1 MIFES
6 HAHYDD
12 EAFDK
17 DREEL
22 LNSFMDKG
30 IEYVVNIGSTISD
43 SKKTIELTKK
53 YPFIYGSIGVHPS
66 ETKDMNEDD
75 IKWLKEMS
83 SLDKIIAIGEI
94 GLDYY
99 WDNVER
105 AVQKHWFERQLDLA
119 KEANLPVVVH
129 SRDAASDTFDI
140 IKNAKLDEKL
150 GVLHC
155 FAYSKEMA
163 KQYIDMGFYIGVG
176 GVLTFKNARKLRE
189 VVEYIPLD
197 YILLETDS
205 PYLAPEPNRGKRNDS
220 TNLKYVASEI
230 ARIKNIDY
238 EEVIEITRNNG
249 INLFR
254 IKDNRK

>member
-140 IKNAKLDEKL
+140 IKNAKLDENL

-254 IKDNRK
+254 IKDN

>member
-140 IKNAKLDEKL
+140 IKNAKLDENL

>member
-254 IKDNRK
+254 IKDN

>member
-99 WDNVER
+99 WNNVER

-140 IKNAKLDEKL
+140 IKNAKLDENL

-254 IKDNRK
+254 IKDN

>member
-99 WDNVER
+99 WNNVER

-254 IKDNRK
+254 IKDN